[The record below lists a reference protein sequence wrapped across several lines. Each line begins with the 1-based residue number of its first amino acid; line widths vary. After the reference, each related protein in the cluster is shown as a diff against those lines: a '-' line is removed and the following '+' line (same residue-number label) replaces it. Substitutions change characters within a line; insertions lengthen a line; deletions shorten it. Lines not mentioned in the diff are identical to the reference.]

1 MSRCLI
7 YKVHTALSGGLL
19 SYHVSSALSR
29 TFFKFFNFFRSLI
42 RRPDGA
48 SAALPDSSIRLP
60 HLGPLVKPFFRFP
73 EKSFSGPS
81 GPARAL
87 RGISRLSAAG
97 LPAPLQDARLYYQ
110 TPASV
115 STHFFRFF
123 SFFPPSLPSP
133 GKRPRNSTAGGHL
146 PVEFSIAQ
154 RHRL

>member
-60 HLGPLVKPFFRFP
+60 HLDPLVKPFFASLKNF
-73 EKSFSGPS
+73 FQIC
-81 GPARAL
+81 PARPAPF

-110 TPASV
+110 TPASL

-123 SFFPPSLPSP
+123 SFFPHSLQPP
-133 GKRPRNSTAGGHL
+133 GKQPRNSTAGGHL